1 VRFAVHSI
9 SQCLSTAEILV
20 LLWFDVHVRTAGHQ
34 KELGPGAKNAL
45 NSIVRTVGINA
56 FIGLQSTHIDNMA
69 HLGGLLGGIA
79 LTFLFGPNLRWVVSH
94 AHIFN

>member
-1 VRFAVHSI
+1 VRAHFNNTTLALHCSDAR
-9 SQCLSTAEILV
+9 T
-20 LLWFDVHVRTAGHQ
+20 HTAGHQ

-94 AHIFN
+94 ERIFN